1 VRLADPEAFA
11 EDHRRIV
18 ASLRDRDPKEARRV
32 IHEHL
37 NRTVEALLSM
47 AERDALERTR
57 QEMADRR
64 DELLRR
70 TAI

>member
-1 VRLADPEAFA
+1 M
-11 EDHRRIV
+11 
-18 ASLRDRDPKEARRV
+18 

-37 NRTVEALLSM
+37 NRTVEALLAM

-57 QEMADRR
+57 LEMAERR